1 MLDSTTDAPNKK
13 HMGGDTAK
21 VSHSGGEIEDIL
33 GGDDTSMEDGEVE
46 EEETIDT
53 WENGNEK
60 SVSDI
65 AYKSE
70 DVKNL
75 SNRSE
80 VESNNESSRI
90 SVVGD
95 NFLAMLANSA
105 GNGASLFTS
114 WEPGRQGQF
123 YFMTTIILAQ

>member
-1 MLDSTTDAPNKK
+1 
-13 HMGGDTAK
+13 
-21 VSHSGGEIEDIL
+21 
-33 GGDDTSMEDGEVE
+33 MEDGEVE

-65 AYKSE
+65 AYESE
-70 DVKNL
+70 EVKNL

-80 VESNNESSRI
+80 VESDNESSRI

-95 NFLAMLANSA
+95 IFFTMLAKSA
-105 GNGASLFTS
+105 GDGASLFTS

-123 YFMTTIILAQ
+123 